1 MILKNLVENGII
13 YNSSKNPC
21 VKIKIEEENDRYNFV
36 VSDNGIGI
44 PLGEQYKVF
53 DRFYRV
59 DKARTSNLG
68 GTGLGL
74 AIVKNLVEK
83 CGGKISITSEEN
95 KGTTFEFYVM
105 K

>member
-1 MILKNLVENGII
+1 MELYTIVLKT
-13 YNSSKNPC
+13 PC
-21 VKIKIEEENDRYNFV
+21 VKIKIEEENDRYNFK

-83 CGGKISITSEEN
+83 CGGKISITSLRKIKEQFLN
-95 KGTTFEFYVM
+95 FM
-105 K
+105 L